1 MKTKIL
7 AIYKNE
13 SEIKKIVDKI
23 RDYSFDN
30 FIRHSHFEFS
40 FMEKA
45 TDQDLLRETFPKF
58 ELIKTIEL
66 RENERGEKHYG
77 INYELSD
84 GTFVVLV
91 LALGKIPLMILNG
104 YHKNMNY
111 KRFEKSL
118 RKYYQDKFI

>member
-40 FMEKA
+40 LMEKA
-45 TDQDLLRETFPKF
+45 TDEDLLRETFPKF

>member
-40 FMEKA
+40 LMEKA

>member
-45 TDQDLLRETFPKF
+45 TD
-58 ELIKTIEL
+58 
-66 RENERGEKHYG
+66 
-77 INYELSD
+77 
-84 GTFVVLV
+84 
-91 LALGKIPLMILNG
+91 
-104 YHKNMNY
+104 
-111 KRFEKSL
+111 
-118 RKYYQDKFI
+118 

>member
-40 FMEKA
+40 LMEKA
-45 TDQDLLRETFPKF
+45 TDEDLLRETFPKF
-58 ELIKTIEL
+58 EMTSSP
-66 RENERGEKHYG
+66 H
-77 INYELSD
+77 
-84 GTFVVLV
+84 
-91 LALGKIPLMILNG
+91 
-104 YHKNMNY
+104 
-111 KRFEKSL
+111 
-118 RKYYQDKFI
+118 

>member
-40 FMEKA
+40 LMEKA
-45 TDQDLLRETFPKF
+45 TDEDLLRETFPKF

-66 RENERGEKHYG
+66 RENERGEKHYR

>member
-1 MKTKIL
+1 MKTKVL

-13 SEIKKIVDKI
+13 NEIKKIIDKI
-23 RDYSFDN
+23 RNYSFDN

-40 FMEKA
+40 VMEKM
-45 TDQDLLRETFPKF
+45 TDEDLLRKTFPRF
-58 ELIKTIEL
+58 ELIRTIEL

-91 LALGKIPLMILNG
+91 LALDKIPPRILNG

-111 KRFEKSL
+111 KRFEKNL

>member
-1 MKTKIL
+1 
-7 AIYKNE
+7 
-13 SEIKKIVDKI
+13 
-23 RDYSFDN
+23 
-30 FIRHSHFEFS
+30 
-40 FMEKA
+40 
-45 TDQDLLRETFPKF
+45 LLRETFPKF

-66 RENERGEKHYG
+66 RENERGEKHYR